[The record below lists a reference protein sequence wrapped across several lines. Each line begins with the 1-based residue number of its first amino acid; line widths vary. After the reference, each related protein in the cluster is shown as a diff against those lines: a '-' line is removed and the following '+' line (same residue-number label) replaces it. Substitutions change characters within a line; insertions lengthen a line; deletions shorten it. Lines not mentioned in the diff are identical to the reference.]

1 MLASDVLFPP
11 LAHFLHKSKLPT
23 IRSVLGVV
31 RNLTT
36 KKCEQGVAIR
46 EVVKLVYSKWFH
58 DTVYCLSLRTME
70 RRLTELW
77 KVFKDGKHSLGKG
90 KWDTVKVVRLYKE
103 MVESADTLW
112 DVYAKD
118 DKRWKECEKEWG
130 VRMSDMEQRY
140 YEDQKGPRLLECDKG
155 VDPVWYTAVMKEAEG
170 QGEVG
175 AVQGG

>member
-1 MLASDVLFPP
+1 M
-11 LAHFLHKSKLPT
+11 
-23 IRSVLGVV
+23 GVV

-46 EVVKLVYSKWFH
+46 EVVKLVYSQWFH
-58 DTVYCLSLRTME
+58 DTVYCLSHRTME

-90 KWDTVKVVRLYKE
+90 KGDTVKVVRLYKE

-130 VRMSDMEQRY
+130 VRMSVMEQRY
-140 YEDQKGPRLLECDKG
+140 
-155 VDPVWYTAVMKEAEG
+155 
-170 QGEVG
+170 
-175 AVQGG
+175 